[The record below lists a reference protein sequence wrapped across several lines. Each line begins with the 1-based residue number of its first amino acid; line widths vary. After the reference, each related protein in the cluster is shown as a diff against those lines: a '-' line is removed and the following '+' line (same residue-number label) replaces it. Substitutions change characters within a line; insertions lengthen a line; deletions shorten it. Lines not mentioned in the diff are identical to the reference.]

1 MARNLEC
8 FSLCLIAGQEIRSLK
23 HVHPVSLT
31 AADTRAPVARRIW
44 QVVPLQYL
52 PDHRNPKLDYWVQ
65 LFLRSTPVRSRTV
78 ARAILHRRSGD
89 FDKELA
95 NHPKLQPAKLL
106 GATEVHTCF
115 LARSRP
121 ERLDIETDLRRGH
134 WTPLNYQPTPAP
146 LPAYGGLGS
155 LAAAVG
161 IGGGT
166 PGLGSWPPAPP
177 PKNALADLA
186 NLAPVFGSFGGY
198 RSPFETDLDWLL
210 RS

>member
-1 MARNLEC
+1 M
-8 FSLCLIAGQEIRSLK
+8 FTPYPS
-23 HVHPVSLT
+23 P
-31 AADTRAPVARRIW
+31 P
-44 QVVPLQYL
+44 P
-52 PDHRNPKLDYWVQ
+52 
-65 LFLRSTPVRSRTV
+65 TPVHRWQGASGKWYHFNIYPITAIPNWIIECNYFFARPRFDLAQSREPFY
-78 ARAILHRRSGD
+78 IGESGD

-106 GATEVHTCF
+106 GATEVHICF

-134 WTPLNYQPTPAP
+134 WTPLNYQPTPAS
-146 LPAYGGLGS
+146 LPACGGLGS

-161 IGGGT
+161 IGGGI

-177 PKNALADLA
+177 PRNALA
-186 NLAPVFGSFGGY
+186 NLANHAPVLGSLGGY